1 MLKRFYS
8 IIERGST
15 LIDQGVRWFTV
26 LLTVGFTLI
35 VFISV
40 LTRYVFDFS
49 IISSVEVSKLLFVW
63 SCFMA
68 ATIAYKK
75 ELHIRFEF
83 SSKLLGEK
91 GITFTDI
98 CIHSLTL
105 IFFVFLFL
113 KSLTFIQSIWRTYF
127 PVMEISQGWLYVSV
141 AVSGVIFIIHN
152 VAFFLKSL
160 LDWSASPGARINRS
174 QR

>member
-1 MLKRFYS
+1 MLKTFYP
-8 IIERGST
+8 IIDRISE
-15 LIDQGVRWFTV
+15 LIDLGVRWFTV
-26 LLTVGFTLI
+26 LLTAGFTLI

-75 ELHIRFEF
+75 DIHIRFEF
-83 SSKLLGEK
+83 SSKFLGEK
-91 GITFTDI
+91 GVKLTNI

-105 IFFVFLFL
+105 IFFLFLFL

-141 AVSGVIFIIHN
+141 AVSSAIFIIHN
-152 VAFFLKSL
+152 VTLFLKSL
-160 LDWSASPGARINRS
+160 LEWSLSPGS
-174 QR
+174 

>member
-1 MLKRFYS
+1 MLKTFYT
-8 IIERGST
+8 IIDRMSEY
-15 LIDQGVRWFTV
+15 IDRVIRWFTA
-26 LLTVGFTLI
+26 LLTAGFTLL

-75 ELHIRFEF
+75 EIHIRFEF
-83 SSKLLGEK
+83 SGKLLGEK
-91 GITFTDI
+91 GVKLTNI
-98 CIHSLTL
+98 CIHILTL

-113 KSLTFIQSIWRTYF
+113 ESLTFIKSIWRTYF

-152 VAFFLKSL
+152 IALFLKSL
-160 LDWSASPGARINRS
+160 LEWSSSPGA
-174 QR
+174 